1 MQIMIKYLVDN
12 NSVASEAYDHNLVGA
27 RVYLNIYL
35 FMNYIIELSTGKKTL
50 RFLTESCRKISWQIV
65 VMRTG
70 LRCSRVLAQSRKLL
84 Y

>member
-35 FMNYIIELSTGKKTL
+35 FMNYIIELSTGKKKH
-50 RFLTESCRKISWQIV
+50 SVSWLNPA
-65 VMRTG
+65 G
-70 LRCSRVLAQSRKLL
+70 KYHGKLL
-84 Y
+84 